1 MSDIED
7 IINEQRQASATE
19 DGAIVER
26 QASLATFGRAEIDQ
40 QIATA
45 HAFPRSVK
53 QFISDLASLATI
65 TQEVAESCTYALP
78 RKQWDKEKK
87 QSITKNIVGP
97 SARFAELVGSCW
109 GNARAR
115 TGLQEEGQDFVV
127 ARGVMMDLQ
136 KNWGIEVDVPR
147 RIVDSQGRRFSVDM
161 IGVTVSAASSIA
173 LRNAIL
179 KVVPRAL
186 WEPVWNKARATA
198 LGEGLSLTE
207 QRLKALE
214 WFHKKGVSKETL
226 FDHFAINGIEDMTL
240 EHIEALLGYKTA
252 LKEGD
257 TTVEKLFSK
266 DDVADTT
273 RKPAATTL
281 DDIKGKA
288 NPPAAATPPAPT
300 PAPAP
305 APTSAP
311 GQPTGDLLGD
321 TAGSPPQSLIPTFE
335 ELKGKLQKAR
345 SLDSLDTHADWIR
358 HFPDAAQKLALDEAY
373 EARKAQLAKAQPEA
387 K

>member
-7 IINEQRQASATE
+7 IINEQRQASAAE

-26 QASLATFGRAEIDQ
+26 QATTATFGRAEIDQ

-53 QFISDLASLATI
+53 QFVADLASLATI

-78 RKQWDKEKK
+78 RRQYDKEKK
-87 QSITKNIVGP
+87 QYVTKNIVGP

-115 TGLQEEGQDFVV
+115 TGLLEEGQDFVV

-147 RIVDSQGRRFSVDM
+147 RIVGSNGQRFNVDM

-186 WEPVWNKARATA
+186 WEPIWHKARATA
-198 LGEGLSLTE
+198 LGEGISLTE

-214 WFHKKGVSKETL
+214 WFHKKGVSKETIFEH
-226 FDHFAINGIEDMTL
+226 FDIKGVEDMTL

-252 LKEGD
+252 LKDGD
-257 TTVEKLFSK
+257 TTVERIFGK
-266 DDVADTT
+266 DDVADTG
-273 RKPAATTL
+273 KPAAKSL
-281 DDIKGKA
+281 DDIKAAAGAKA
-288 NPPAAATPPAPT
+288 EDRDESGGPKADVKPGPRSTVTAGSGQPPAA
-300 PAPAP
+300 
-305 APTSAP
+305 
-311 GQPTGDLLGD
+311 DLLGD
-321 TAGSPPQSLIPTFE
+321 SATPPGLPSFE
-335 ELKGKLQKAR
+335 ELKEKLRKAR
-345 SLDSLDTHADWIR
+345 SLETLGVHADWIR
-358 HFPDAAQKLALDEAY
+358 HFTDPAQKLALDEVY
-373 EARKAQLAKAQPEA
+373 EARVKALAEA

>member
-1 MSDIED
+1 MSDDIDD
-7 IINEQRQASATE
+7 IIEQQRQASSKE

-26 QASLATFGRAEIDQ
+26 QATTATFGRAEIDQ

-53 QFISDLASLATI
+53 TFISEAASLVTI

-78 RKQWDKEKK
+78 RKQKDKETGRYV
-87 QSITKNIVGP
+87 TKNIVGP
-97 SARFAELVGSCW
+97 SARFAEIIGSCW

-115 TGLQEEGQDFVV
+115 TGLQDEGQDFVV

-147 RIVDSQGRRFSVDM
+147 RIVDSQGRRFNVDM
-161 IGVTVSAASSIA
+161 IGVTVAAASSIA

-186 WEPVWNKARATA
+186 WEPIWNKARATA
-198 LGEGLSLTE
+198 LGEGISLTE
-207 QRLKALE
+207 QRMKALE
-214 WFHKKGVSKETL
+214 WFQKKGVSKETI

-240 EHIEALLGYKTA
+240 EHIESLLGYKTA

-257 TTVEKLFSK
+257 TTVERIFGK
-266 DDVADTT
+266 DDTADTT

-281 DDIKGKA
+281 ADIKAGAVDPARAAQAAAAVKDA
-288 NPPAAATPPAPT
+288 LNPPADAGVQLPAP
-300 PAPAP
+300 
-305 APTSAP
+305 
-311 GQPTGDLLGD
+311 
-321 TAGSPPQSLIPTFE
+321 E
-335 ELKGKLQKAR
+335 ELIAKMKGARKLE
-345 SLDSLDTHADWIR
+345 SLDVHADWIR
-358 HFPDAAQKLALDEAY
+358 HYTDDATKTLLTEHY
-373 EARKAQLAKAQPEA
+373 EARKAELSK
-387 K
+387 

>member
-1 MSDIED
+1 MSDDIND
-7 IINEQRQASATE
+7 IIEQQRQASSQE

-26 QASLATFGRAEIDQ
+26 QASAVTFGRAEIDQ

-53 QFISDLASLATI
+53 TFMSEAASLVTI

-78 RKQWDKEKK
+78 RRQKDRETGRYV
-87 QSITKNIVGP
+87 TKNIVGP
-97 SARFAELVGSCW
+97 SARFAEIVGSCW

-147 RIVDSQGRRFSVDM
+147 RIVDSQGRRFTVDM
-161 IGVTVSAASSIA
+161 IGVTVAAASSIA

-186 WEPVWNKARATA
+186 WEPIWSKARATA
-198 LGEGLSLTE
+198 LGEGISLSE

-214 WFHKKGVSKETL
+214 WFQKKGVSKETI
-226 FDHFAINGIEDMTL
+226 FEHFSINGIEDMTL
-240 EHIEALLGYKTA
+240 EHIESLLGYKTA

-257 TTVEKLFSK
+257 TSVERIFGK
-266 DDVADTT
+266 DDVADTA
-273 RKPAATTL
+273 RKREGPTTSL
-281 DDIKGKA
+281 KDIKDKA
-288 NPPAAATPPAPT
+288 SPPAASAAPS
-300 PAPAP
+300 PAPATATNEAPKPPEPETLLEKFKKAKNQDALDVHWAWVTP
-305 APTSAP
+305 ANYPDEAIRIR
-311 GQPTGDLLGD
+311 LNE
-321 TAGSPPQSLIPTFE
+321 AAE
-335 ELKGKLQKAR
+335 AR
-345 SLDSLDTHADWIR
+345 SKELDKG
-358 HFPDAAQKLALDEAY
+358 PNK
-373 EARKAQLAKAQPEA
+373 
-387 K
+387 